1 MVQPLPGLLVNHDPR
16 TAWPNTSW
24 AVSLCGTFTDL
35 AAPMNRGAPE
45 EFLAIEESVGA
56 GPRNV
61 DSPEQRKSQ
70 EKAERNGAAEHRDH
84 LDPHGRGGELL
95 PNKVKVAGDRR
106 HHK

>member
-1 MVQPLPGLLVNHDPR
+1 
-16 TAWPNTSW
+16 
-24 AVSLCGTFTDL
+24 
-35 AAPMNRGAPE
+35 MNYGPPE
-45 EFLAIEESVGA
+45 EFLAVEEPVGA
-56 GPRNV
+56 GTCNV

-70 EKAERNGAAEHRDH
+70 EKAERHSAAEHRDH

>member
-1 MVQPLPGLLVNHDPR
+1 MNCR
-16 TAWPNTSW
+16 
-24 AVSLCGTFTDL
+24 VS
-35 AAPMNRGAPE
+35 E

-70 EKAERNGAAEHRDH
+70 EKAERHSAAEHRDH